1 MELNNLLKEIVKN
14 ITKFPLEDEERVL
27 EFLEHDEW
35 GIALEVICS
44 VIEQEGIPV
53 DKDIFSKIE
62 EAGIFMEMDKTLW
75 VEIGKQ
81 IK

>member
-1 MELNNLLKEIVKN
+1 MELNNLLKEIGKN
-14 ITKFPLEDEERVL
+14 ITNFPLEDEESIL

-44 VIEQEGIPV
+44 VIEQEGIPI
-53 DKDIFSKIE
+53 DKDIFSKNE
-62 EAGIFMEMDKTLW
+62 EAGIFMEMDKSLW